1 MRCCRQSYF
10 IVSHMTLK
18 QGEKI
23 EEVDDKIGNFN
34 GRHDYTLNALL
45 LSLYKATQLGLVTRT
60 TA

>member
-1 MRCCRQSYF
+1 
-10 IVSHMTLK
+10 MTLK